1 MVLVKHVNGKSR
13 LQFKSY
19 DSGASAWMGVA
30 VDVVWMDEEPPQ
42 DIYSQSLRASLKNGG
57 PVYLTFTPER
67 GVTGVVQNFLN
78 DRKPSQQLVTASWDD
93 APHLS
98 EDVKQEILSALPLHE
113 RQMRSKGIPVLGS
126 GQVFPIAEESFSVR
140 AFEIPEHWPRI
151 CGIDFGFDHPTAAIW
166 VAWDRDTDTAYLYD
180 SYCQSGAAMLQ
191 HAEAIKLRG
200 NWIPVAWPHDGSI
213 HDKGS
218 GYALADQYRRA
229 GVNFL
234 GSHFHNPEGG
244 IAVEP
249 GIMAMITRFQ
259 TGRLKVFD
267 HLQDWYKE
275 YRIYHRKDG
284 KIVRKNDDL
293 MSATRYAVQSLRYAT
308 VRTWRPRAEVA
319 EGSLSD
325 RTFDPFNHWR
335 AWPEDTTPS
344 PVWRN

>member
-1 MVLVKHVNGKSR
+1 MIA
-13 LQFKSY
+13 
-19 DSGASAWMGVA
+19 GAW
-30 VDVVWMDEEPPQ
+30 
-42 DIYSQSLRASLKNGG
+42 
-57 PVYLTFTPER
+57 T
-67 GVTGVVQNFLN
+67 
-78 DRKPSQQLVTASWDD
+78 
-93 APHLS
+93 
-98 EDVKQEILSALPLHE
+98 
-113 RQMRSKGIPVLGS
+113 
-126 GQVFPIAEESFSVR
+126 
-140 AFEIPEHWPRI
+140 
-151 CGIDFGFDHPTAAIW
+151 
-166 VAWDRDTDTAYLYD
+166 
-180 SYCQSGAAMLQ
+180 
-191 HAEAIKLRG
+191 
-200 NWIPVAWPHDGSI
+200 HDGSV
-213 HDKGS
+213 HEKGS
-218 GYALADQYRRA
+218 GHALAEQYRMA
-229 GVNFL
+229 GVNFV

-308 VRTWRPRAEVA
+308 IRTWRPRAEVA

-335 AWPEDTTPS
+335 AWQEDTTPS